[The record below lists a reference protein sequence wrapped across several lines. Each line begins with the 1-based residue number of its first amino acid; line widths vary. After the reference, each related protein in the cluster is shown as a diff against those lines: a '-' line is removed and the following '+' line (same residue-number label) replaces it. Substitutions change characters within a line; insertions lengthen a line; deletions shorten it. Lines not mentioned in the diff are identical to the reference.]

1 MFAQVPDGNFR
12 HLQALCEGLEKLG
25 SPDSDRDKR
34 LQRPLCCHY
43 TTPQSIGWEAPLTLS
58 HPRRIAGQHGGSG
71 RPGYWQVVVLLLPVP
86 GGVQSVSREMCQ
98 PESEMSNR

>member
-1 MFAQVPDGNFR
+1 MHVGRKDEDM
-12 HLQALCEGLEKLG
+12 QALPPAELKLG

-43 TTPQSIGWEAPLTLS
+43 TTPQSIGARRRERRYLIRTATQRSTAPT
-58 HPRRIAGQHGGSG
+58 
-71 RPGYWQVVVLLLPVP
+71 YWQTVPVLLLPKP
-86 GGVQSVSREMCQ
+86 GGVQSVSRETCQ